1 MVSMQMIIL
10 YEKRQRFLAE
20 KMLTKVKNVILH
32 E

>member
-10 YEKRQRFLAE
+10 FEKRQRFLAE
-20 KMLTKVKNVILH
+20 KMLTEVKNVILH

>member
-10 YEKRQRFLAE
+10 FEKRQRFLAE
-20 KMLTKVKNVILH
+20 KMLNEVKNVILH